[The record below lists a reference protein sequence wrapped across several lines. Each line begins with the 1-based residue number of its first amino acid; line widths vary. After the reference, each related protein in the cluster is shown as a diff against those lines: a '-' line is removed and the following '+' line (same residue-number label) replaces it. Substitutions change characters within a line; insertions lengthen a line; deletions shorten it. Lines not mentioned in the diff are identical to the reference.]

1 MNWGPAQKTLEQV
14 LALQYADV
22 REGLMTGIE
31 GHLTCVSARADLPI
45 RSFIGLPVSVEMTTD
60 RGRLHTI
67 NGIVTDVRTGQSDG
81 SLTCYQLTIRDV
93 LSVME
98 RRTNSRLFRTKS
110 LPDILAVLLQ
120 EWRQRSSALAGA
132 FEFDLSGLQGERY
145 PARELTRQV
154 NESDAHF
161 IRRLLR
167 RDGATVFVKAG
178 KAGERANGNANDTPV
193 HTLVFADDSMKLPET
208 VAGTV
213 RYHRDAATEE
223 RDSITLWAT
232 SRRLIPGKIVRPT
245 WDYKSGRM
253 SQTEQATIVD

>member
-1 MNWGPAQKTLEQV
+1 
-14 LALQYADV
+14 
-22 REGLMTGIE
+22 MTGIE

-98 RRTNSRLFRTKS
+98 RRTNSRLFRTKN

-120 EWRQRSSALAGA
+120 GWRQRSSALAGA

-145 PARELTRQV
+145 RRVNSRGRSTSRTRTSSGGCCGATARLSSSRQARPASGRTATRTTRR
-154 NESDAHF
+154 F
-161 IRRLLR
+161 IRW
-167 RDGATVFVKAG
+167 
-178 KAGERANGNANDTPV
+178 
-193 HTLVFADDSMKLPET
+193 S
-208 VAGTV
+208 
-213 RYHRDAATEE
+213 
-223 RDSITLWAT
+223 S
-232 SRRLIPGKIVRPT
+232 PT
-245 WDYKSGRM
+245 IR
-253 SQTEQATIVD
+253 